1 MFGFRNLRTHIPSAL
16 LNETVNGGGRKLGS
30 ALRCGRKSK
39 HSDPG
44 WPLPMR
50 FLFWQD
56 GCLYESDGEKT
67 ERISMPMYTRA
78 AQMGSAG
85 VIVEEEMT
93 REQCRA
99 KFPAPP
105 LGVDLCAE
113 LRHH

>member
-1 MFGFRNLRTHIPSAL
+1 
-16 LNETVNGGGRKLGS
+16 
-30 ALRCGRKSK
+30 
-39 HSDPG
+39 
-44 WPLPMR
+44 MR

-105 LGVDLCAE
+105 LGVDLCAASFAMPTATRSGGMASIRSCWE
-113 LRHH
+113 

>member
-1 MFGFRNLRTHIPSAL
+1 LLFQSTRPHAGRAL
-16 LNETVNGGGRKLGS
+16 WVPGRKLIS
-30 ALRCGRKSK
+30 VPAPHLV
-39 HSDPG
+39 
-44 WPLPMR
+44 LMR

-67 ERISMPMYTRA
+67 ERISMPMYPC
-78 AQMGSAG
+78 GSNGLGG

-105 LGVDLCAE
+105 LDVDLCA
-113 LRHH
+113 RHQLTAFARRGN

>member
-1 MFGFRNLRTHIPSAL
+1 
-16 LNETVNGGGRKLGS
+16 
-30 ALRCGRKSK
+30 
-39 HSDPG
+39 
-44 WPLPMR
+44 MR

-99 KFPAPP
+99 RFPAPP
-105 LGVDLCAE
+105 LGVDLCAAVSPLE
-113 LRHH
+113 NRRSGCHCGLHSAYQPVLFTSCNTT